1 MTEKIYEIS
10 VDSPLTRERR
20 ETISRFLDDNAHH
33 FPVPVSHEWED
44 GAKPVLRL
52 ITQPVVWEAHFHGLS
67 VEVFGSGPKW
77 AALLFTKRK
86 RLQLKERI
94 ESVLEHAG
102 FRIGSRVVL

>member
-1 MTEKIYEIS
+1 MTEKIYEIR
-10 VDSPLTRERR
+10 VDSPLTPERR

-33 FPVPVSHEWED
+33 FPVRVSHEWEA

-52 ITQPVVWEAHFHGLS
+52 ITQPVVWEAHFYAQT

-77 AALLFTKRK
+77 AALLFTKKK

-102 FRIGSRVVL
+102 FRIGSPAVS